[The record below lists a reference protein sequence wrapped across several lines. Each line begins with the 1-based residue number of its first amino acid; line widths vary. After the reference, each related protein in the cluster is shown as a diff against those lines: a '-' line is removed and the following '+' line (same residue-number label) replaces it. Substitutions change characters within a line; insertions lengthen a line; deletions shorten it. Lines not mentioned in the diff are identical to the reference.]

1 MMMMDD
7 DPDTSIAA
15 SASTSTSTMPTMP
28 TIPAIRPTLRP
39 SPKLTPKKTSTSAIS
54 INEKRTWTGR
64 DSPSAS
70 PIMSKKFRPV
80 GSTPVVATDIE
91 MNGQDGLENGDEDGD
106 RTIMPIEMDPNADV
120 HAVGFEVWSDQAD
133 NGASSTAF
141 RRDQGYFDL
150 GDEVVR
156 PMTPVATPKYTA
168 ENIKHVGK
176 NKVPFPTGTTPI
188 DEADTE
194 AADKGQENVPPLG
207 WIDLAALAGEKLKAV
222 CKTPSRDKFADHFA
236 TPGSGSSA
244 RRGTPSYGD
253 PSSVS
258 SLASTPATD
267 RARKTSTVSLAPSPV
282 KASSVRGPTSSTA
295 STSTLTLAS
304 PPPTPP
310 SHNLSSNANSAHAL
324 DSEAELPTPT
334 SRTRLG
340 RGMKKSLT
348 KSLADLRDAAG
359 LGGRVLR
366 SGRGRD
372 L

>member
-7 DPDTSIAA
+7 DPDTSITA

-28 TIPAIRPTLRP
+28 TMPTTRPTLRP
-39 SPKLTPKKTSTSAIS
+39 SPKVTPKKTSTSAIS

-80 GSTPVVATDIE
+80 GSTPGVATDVE
-91 MNGQDGLENGDEDGD
+91 MNGQDGLEHGDEEGD
-106 RTIMPIEMDPNADV
+106 KTIMPVEMDPNADV
-120 HAVGFEVWSDQAD
+120 HAVGFEVWSDQAST
-133 NGASSTAF
+133 GASAAVK
-141 RRDQGYFDL
+141 RDQGYFDM

-156 PMTPVATPKYTA
+156 PITSVATPKYTA

-176 NKVPFPTGTTPI
+176 NKVPFPTGIAST
-188 DEADTE
+188 DEADPE
-194 AADKGQENVPPLG
+194 VADKGQENVPPLG

-222 CKTPSRDKFADHFA
+222 CKTPSRERFADQFA

-253 PSSVS
+253 PSSIS

-267 RARKTSTVSLAPSPV
+267 RVRKTSTVSLAPSPV
-282 KASSVRGPTSSTA
+282 KASSVRGPTSSTT
-295 STSTLTLAS
+295 STPTLTLAS

-310 SHNLSSNANSAHAL
+310 SEILNSNSL
-324 DSEAELPTPT
+324 DLEAGLPKPP
-334 SRTRLG
+334 SRTSLG